1 MTDSLLFQIQMS
13 EHNLLLC
20 GGELHDNLSQ
30 PTFLH
35 IIPSWQSTMSMQQIG
50 SLIYNEHDKM
60 MVKNDNSVLTLI
72 YYSCVTIA
80 NSQNVV
86 HFVGGK

>member
-1 MTDSLLFQIQMS
+1 
-13 EHNLLLC
+13 
-20 GGELHDNLSQ
+20 
-30 PTFLH
+30 
-35 IIPSWQSTMSMQQIG
+35 MQQIG

>member
-1 MTDSLLFQIQMS
+1 MNTIRYYV
-13 EHNLLLC
+13 
-20 GGELHDNLSQ
+20 HDNL
-30 PTFLH
+30 FLH
-35 IIPSWQSTMSMQQIG
+35 IIIPSWQLTVSMQQIG